1 MATARARFL
10 GRAPI
15 FRDFPAHAMN
25 YTASATQDHKTV
37 PASSGQAR
45 LWFLDRLEPGRSDYN
60 VAIGW
65 RISGELD
72 VAALRGALQHVVD
85 RHEVLR
91 TTFDAIDGE
100 PWQRIWPRREITFV
114 TIDLSGVA
122 SSERESELARC
133 LAAEIR
139 TPFDLAHG
147 PLSRARLVRL
157 DGRDHVLAIVRHHVV
172 CGGDS
177 GKITARELG
186 AAYDALHAAR
196 APDLPA
202 VPMQFADYVA
212 WQRAHLTP
220 ERLEVLTAYWR
231 KRLAGAPAA
240 LALPVDRPR
249 PAVRHTDG
257 GCASFQVDAKL
268 KAALVA
274 LAESAGVTLHMTLL
288 AAFQVLLGRYADQD
302 DVLVGSPV
310 SAQGSPEFRDVI
322 GFLVSTVVHRG
333 DLSGDPT
340 FRDLLARTAASARD
354 AYRHRELSIERVV
367 EAAAPEREPGRD
379 PLFQA
384 MFTLQEHESPPLSL
398 AGLECRPIRIR
409 NTTAKAELSLLV
421 YLDGEG
427 LAGELEYST
436 ELFHAATAER
446 MGAQFC
452 TLLEEIVRD
461 PDRSISKLPF
471 ITEAQRR
478 KILVDW
484 NRTATEFPH
493 ESSITALFDAQVARA
508 PNALALIDRGRSLT
522 YEALARRARRLA
534 GRLGELGV
542 APGAVVGVCIERSHE
557 EVVAF
562 LGVLYAGCAY
572 VPLDA
577 MHPPER
583 LSAML
588 KDAAAAAVVTTREAA
603 SALATAMAGSRR
615 PVVNLD
621 ADEPDDGG
629 EAPVALPQASA
640 VDVAY
645 VMYTSGSTGVPKGVV
660 IPHRAVVRLACDTD
674 YVRLSA
680 ADTVAHLSNPAF
692 DAATF
697 EIWGALLNGA
707 RVAVIPRNTVL
718 SLGGFAEALNRHG
731 VTTLFVTTALFNQ
744 LARDAPSVLSRRQV
758 LFGGE
763 AVEPRWVDA
772 ALREGRP
779 ARLLH
784 VYGPTETTTFATW
797 HEISEVD
804 PGAATIPIGRPI
816 ANTEVYLLDAHG
828 EPAAPGVPGEIYI
841 GGPGLAHGYLGRPDL
856 TAERFVAHPF
866 DATPGAR
873 LYRTGDRA
881 RYRDDGSVEFAG
893 RVDRQVKIRGHR
905 IEPGEVEAALAR
917 LPSVRE
923 AVVVM
928 HGDTS
933 ESRRLTAY
941 VVPAQD
947 AQPVPADLWR
957 DLRRSLPEY
966 MVPAGIVM
974 LSALPLTPNGKI
986 DRKALPDPVDLAEQ
1000 RKGFHVAPSDPLQF
1014 AIASIWRDLLGV
1026 ANVGV
1031 RDNFFELGGHSLL
1044 AVRMM
1049 AAVEK
1054 ACGAS
1059 VPLAA
1064 VFAEPTIERLAES
1077 LRSAARP
1084 SGSSAVPLTKGGSRP
1099 PLFFLHG
1106 DFSGGGFYS
1115 HGLARSLGPD
1125 QPFYAIHP
1133 HGLDDSP
1140 MPDSIEAM
1148 ARERLAALREARPHG
1163 PYFLAGHCNG
1173 ALVAVEMARQLLAEN
1188 EDVPLVVIMDAAV
1201 PWRTKPVGLSL
1212 SLGNAPA
1219 PRNSEPV
1226 PLPAP
1231 AAEADDTLFARYR
1244 RVIAAYDPA
1253 PYPGRIAVL
1262 RSETMRDLRPSLGWS
1277 GISGQ
1282 VELHPIA
1289 GDHFTS
1295 ITSNIATTAAR
1306 LRACLDSAYPK

>member
-1 MATARARFL
+1 
-10 GRAPI
+10 
-15 FRDFPAHAMN
+15 MN
-25 YTASATQDHKTV
+25 YSVSAPPDFKTV

-45 LWFLDRLEPGRSDYN
+45 LWFLDQLEPGRSDYN

-65 RISGELD
+65 RLAGELD
-72 VAALRGALQHVVD
+72 VAALRDALQHLVD
-85 RHEVLR
+85 RHEILR

-100 PWQRIWPRREITFV
+100 PRQRIATHREVAFAITDLSSFASSRRE
-114 TIDLSGVA
+114 A
-122 SSERESELARC
+122 ELTRC

-139 TPFDLAHG
+139 TPFDLAMG
-147 PLSRARLVRL
+147 PLSRARLIRR
-157 DGRDHVLAIVRHHVV
+157 GETDHVLALVRHHMV

-177 GKITARELG
+177 GKITAREVG
-186 AAYDALHAAR
+186 AAYDALRAGK
-196 APDLPA
+196 APDLPP
-202 VPMQFADYVA
+202 VPIQYADYVA

-220 ERLEVLTAYWR
+220 ERLEALTAYWR
-231 KRLAGAPAA
+231 KRLSGAPAA
-240 LALPVDRPR
+240 LAFPSDRPR

-257 GCASFQVDAKL
+257 ACASFKVDAKHV
-268 KAALVA
+268 AALRAV
-274 LAESAGVTLHMTLL
+274 AESANVTLHMTLL

-302 DVLVGSPV
+302 DILVGSPV

-322 GFLVSTVVHRG
+322 GFLVNTVVHRG

-340 FRDLLARTAASARD
+340 FRELLARTAASARE
-354 AYRHRELSIERVV
+354 AYRHRELSIDRVV
-367 EAAAPEREPGRD
+367 EAAAPEREPGRA

-384 MFTLQEHESPPLSL
+384 MFTLQEHESPMLAL

-409 NTTAKAELSLLV
+409 NTTAKAELSLLL
-421 YLDGEG
+421 YLDDGG

-436 ELFHAATAER
+436 ELFDAATVGR
-446 MGAQFC
+446 IGAQFR

-461 PDRSISKLPF
+461 ADRPISSLRF
-471 ITEAQRR
+471 ITEAERR
-478 KILVDW
+478 NIVVGW
-484 NRTATEFPH
+484 NRTATDFPRD
-493 ESSITALFDAQVARA
+493 SSITALFDAQLARA
-508 PNALALIDRGRSLT
+508 PHAVAVIDGALSLT
-522 YEALARRARRLA
+522 YEALGRRARQLARRL
-534 GRLGELGV
+534 RELGV
-542 APGAVVGVCIERSHE
+542 ASGAMVGVCIERSQE
-557 EVVAF
+557 EIVAF

-588 KDAAAAAVVTTREAA
+588 KDANAAAVVTTRDAA

-615 PVVNLD
+615 PVVELDPDD
-621 ADEPDDGG
+621 ADGGDD
-629 EAPVALPQASA
+629 ASAALPRSSA
-640 VDVAY
+640 TDVAY
-645 VMYTSGSTGVPKGVV
+645 VMYTSGSTGVPKGVA
-660 IPHRAVVRLACDTD
+660 IPHRAVVRLTCVTD
-674 YVRLSA
+674 YVRLST
-680 ADTVAHLSNPAF
+680 ADTIAHLSNPAF

-707 RVAVIPRNTVL
+707 RIAVISRDAVL
-718 SLGGFAEALNRHG
+718 SLGGFAEALDRHG
-731 VTTLFVTTALFNQ
+731 VTTMFVTTALFNQ
-744 LARDAPSVLSRRQV
+744 LARDAPSALSRRQV

-784 VYGPTETTTFATW
+784 VYGPTETTTYATW
-797 HEISEVD
+797 HEIRDVD
-804 PGAATIPIGRPI
+804 PRAATIPIGRPI

-828 EPAAPGVPGEIYI
+828 EPVAPGVPGEIHI

-866 DATPGAR
+866 DPTSGAR

-881 RYRDDGSVEFAG
+881 RYRDDGSIEFAG

-933 ESRRLTAY
+933 DSRRLTAY

-947 AQPVPADLWR
+947 SQPVPADLWR

-966 MVPAGIVM
+966 MVPAGIV
-974 LSALPLTPNGKI
+974 LLPALPVTPNGKV
-986 DRKALPDPVDLAEQ
+986 DRKALPDPVDLIEQ
-1000 RKGFHVAPSDPLQF
+1000 RKGFHVPPTDPLQF

-1031 RDNFFELGGHSLL
+1031 RDNFFEIGGHSLL
-1044 AVRMM
+1044 AVRML

-1054 ACGAS
+1054 TCGTS

-1064 VFAEPTIERLAES
+1064 VFAEPTIERLAEA

-1084 SGSSAVPLTKGGSRP
+1084 SGSTAVPLMQGSARP

-1125 QPFYAIHP
+1125 QPFYVIHP
-1133 HGLDDSP
+1133 HGLDGSP
-1140 MPDSIEAM
+1140 VPDSIEAM
-1148 ARERLAALREARPHG
+1148 ALERVAALREARPHG

-1173 ALVAVEMARQLLAEN
+1173 ALVAVEMARQLLAQDE
-1188 EDVPLVVIMDAAV
+1188 EVPLVVIIDAAV

-1212 SLGNAPA
+1212 TLGNAPP
-1219 PRNSEPV
+1219 PRKSEPV
-1226 PLPAP
+1226 APAIPVPAP
-1231 AAEADDTLFARYR
+1231 DDTLFNRYR
-1244 RVIAAYDPA
+1244 RAIAAYDPA
-1253 PYPGRIAVL
+1253 PYPGRLAVL
-1262 RSETMRDLRPSLGWS
+1262 RSEAVKDLRPSLGWS
-1277 GISGQ
+1277 GIGKE
-1282 VELHPIA
+1282 VELHAIP

-1306 LRACLDSAYPK
+1306 MRACLDSAYP

>member
-1 MATARARFL
+1 MNSTAF
-10 GRAPI
+10 
-15 FRDFPAHAMN
+15 
-25 YTASATQDHKTV
+25 ATQEFKTV
-37 PASSGQAR
+37 PASAGQAR
-45 LWFLDRLEPGRSDYN
+45 LWFLDQLEPGRSDYN

-65 RISGELD
+65 RIAGELD

-85 RHEVLR
+85 RHEILR

-100 PWQRIWPRREITFV
+100 PRQRIALRREVAFAMT
-114 TIDLSGVA
+114 DLSGVPA
-122 SSERESELARC
+122 AEREVELPRC
-133 LAAEIR
+133 LAGEVRA
-139 TPFDLAHG
+139 PFDLANG
-147 PLSRARLVRL
+147 PLSRVRLVRL
-157 DGRDHVLAIVRHHVV
+157 GAREHVLAVVRHQMV

-177 GKITARELG
+177 GKIIARE
-186 AAYDALHAAR
+186 ASATYDALHAHR

-212 WQRAHLTP
+212 WQRAHLTK
-220 ERLEVLTAYWR
+220 ERLEVLTDYWR
-231 KRLAGAPAA
+231 KRLSGAPAA
-240 LALPVDRPR
+240 LTLAVDRPR
-249 PAVRHTDG
+249 PAARHLDG
-257 GCASFQVDAKL
+257 ACASFRIDVKL
-268 KAALVA
+268 RAALIA
-274 LAESAGVTLHMTLL
+274 LSESAGAALHMTLL

-310 SAQGSPEFRDVI
+310 SAQGSPEFKGVV
-322 GFLVSTVVHRG
+322 GFLVNTIVHRG

-340 FRDLLARTAASARD
+340 FRDLLARTVTSARE
-354 AYRHRELSIERVV
+354 AYKHCELPIERVV
-367 EAAAPEREPGRD
+367 EAVAPEREPGRD
-379 PLFQA
+379 PLFQV
-384 MFTLQEHESPPLSL
+384 MFALQEHESPPLAL

-409 NTTAKAELSLLV
+409 NTAARAELSLLL
-421 YLDGEG
+421 YLENEEI
-427 LAGELEYST
+427 AGELEYSK
-436 ELFHAATAER
+436 ELFHAATVER
-446 MGAQFC
+446 MGAQFR

-461 PDRSISKLPF
+461 PDRPISRLPF
-471 ITEAQRR
+471 ITEAARR
-478 KILVDW
+478 KIVVDW
-484 NRTATEFPH
+484 NRTATDFPRD
-493 ESSITALFDAQVARA
+493 SSITALFDAQVARA
-508 PNALALIDRGRSLT
+508 PGAVAVIDGARSLS
-522 YEALARRARRLA
+522 YDALARRARRLA
-534 GRLGELGV
+534 RRLCELGV
-542 APGAVVGVCIERSHE
+542 APGAMVGVCIERSQE

-572 VPLDA
+572 IPLDA
-577 MHPPER
+577 THPPGR
-583 LSAML
+583 LSATL
-588 KDAAAAAVVTTREAA
+588 KDANAAAVVTTHDAA
-603 SALATAMAGSRR
+603 GALATAMAGSPR
-615 PVVNLD
+615 PVVKLDPND
-621 ADEPDDGG
+621 ADDDD
-629 EAPVALPQASA
+629 ASAALPPASA
-640 VDVAY
+640 SDVAY

-660 IPHRAVVRLACDTD
+660 IPHRAVVRLVCVTD

-707 RVAVIPRNTVL
+707 RVVIIPRDAVL

-731 VTTLFVTTALFNQ
+731 VTTLFLTTALFNQ
-744 LARDAPSVLSRRQV
+744 IARDAPAALTRRQV

-763 AVEPRWVDA
+763 AVEPRWVDR

-784 VYGPTETTTFATW
+784 VYGPTETTTYATW
-797 HEISEVD
+797 HEIREVD
-804 PGAATIPIGRPI
+804 PRAATIPIGRPI
-816 ANTEVYLLDAHG
+816 ANTEVYLLDVRG
-828 EPAAPGVPGEIYI
+828 EPVAPGVPGEIHI
-841 GGPGLAHGYLGRPDL
+841 GGPGLALGYLGRPDL
-856 TAERFVAHPF
+856 SAERFVAHPF
-866 DATPGAR
+866 DPTPGAR

-881 RYRDDGSVEFAG
+881 RYRDDGSIEFTG

-905 IEPGEVEAALAR
+905 IEPGEIEAALAR
-917 LPSVRE
+917 LPSVRD

-933 ESRRLTAY
+933 DSRRLTAY

-966 MVPAGIVM
+966 MIPAGIVM
-974 LSALPLTPNGKI
+974 LPALPLTPNGKI
-986 DRKALPDPVDLAEQ
+986 DRKALPDPVDLVEQ
-1000 RKGFHVAPSDPLQF
+1000 RKGFHVPPSDPLQF

-1031 RDNFFELGGHSLL
+1031 RDSFFELGGHSLL
-1044 AVRMM
+1044 AVRML

-1064 VFAEPTIERLAES
+1064 VFAEPTIERLAEA
-1077 LRSAARP
+1077 LRSATRP
-1084 SGSSAVPLTKGGSRP
+1084 SGSSAVALTKGGTRP

-1140 MPDSIEAM
+1140 VPDSIEAM
-1148 ARERLAALREARPHG
+1148 ARERLAALREARTHG

-1173 ALVAVEMARQLLAEN
+1173 ALVAVEMARQLLLEN
-1188 EDVPLVVIMDAAV
+1188 EEVPLVVIMDAAV

-1212 SLGNAPA
+1212 SLGNVPA
-1219 PRNSEPV
+1219 PRRTEPPQPV
-1226 PLPAP
+1226 PAP
-1231 AAEADDTLFARYR
+1231 AAEDTLFARYR

-1253 PYPGRIAVL
+1253 PYPGRLAVL
-1262 RSETMRDLRPSLGWS
+1262 RSESMKDLRPSLGWS
-1277 GISGQ
+1277 GIGKE
-1282 VELHPIA
+1282 VELHMIA

-1295 ITSNIATTAAR
+1295 ITSNIVKTAAR
-1306 LRACLDSAYPK
+1306 LRACLDSAYP